1 MNSLGASPTSSPGG
15 NTVVQEQ
22 KTRQKAK
29 SREQDVQ
36 TDEAVDA
43 TNAELAEKT
52 QDTLDSIED
61 VLDEQLDAELLAD
74 MDDVLEENASEFVA
88 QYVQQGGE

>member
-1 MNSLGASPTSSPGG
+1 MA
-15 NTVVQEQ
+15 QEQ

-29 SREQDVQ
+29 SRKEDAPVEQAADV
-36 TDEAVDA
+36 

-52 QDTLDSIED
+52 KDTLDSIED

-74 MDDVLEENASEFVA
+74 MDDVLEENAEEFVKG
-88 QYVQQGGE
+88 YVQQGGQ